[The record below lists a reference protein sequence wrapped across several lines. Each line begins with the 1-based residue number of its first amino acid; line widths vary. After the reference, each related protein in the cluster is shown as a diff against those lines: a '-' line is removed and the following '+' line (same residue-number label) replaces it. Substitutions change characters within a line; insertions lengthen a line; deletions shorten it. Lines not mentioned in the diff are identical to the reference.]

1 VGGLSLVSLE
11 GYAAIDDASAVE
23 KLDSL
28 WLGSRNGADDLW

>member
-1 VGGLSLVSLE
+1 MGGLLLVSLE

-28 WLGSRNGADDLW
+28 WSCSCKWS